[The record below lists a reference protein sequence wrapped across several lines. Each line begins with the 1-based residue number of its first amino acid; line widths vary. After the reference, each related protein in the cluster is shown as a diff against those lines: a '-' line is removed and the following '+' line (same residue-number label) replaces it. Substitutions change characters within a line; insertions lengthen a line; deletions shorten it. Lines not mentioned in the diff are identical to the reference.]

1 MISNLI
7 INKVLYE
14 EYGIVFIFTLKSQKK
29 TNNKKNLV

>member
-14 EYGIVFIFTLKSQKK
+14 EYGIAFIFTLKIQKK